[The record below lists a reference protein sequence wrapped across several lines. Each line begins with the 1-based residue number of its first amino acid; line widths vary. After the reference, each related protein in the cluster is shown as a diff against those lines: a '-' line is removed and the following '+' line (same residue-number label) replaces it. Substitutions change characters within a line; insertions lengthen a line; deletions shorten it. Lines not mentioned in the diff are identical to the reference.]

1 MMEGRKYVL
10 GLNSGLI
17 FASDQFPPEA
27 VYLGDKEKYGVAM
40 LVHME
45 DVDID
50 PVIVMDEA
58 QAYELIKAIKRSMKE
73 ARKKNG
79 NKKASQS

>member
-1 MMEGRKYVL
+1 MDGRKYVL

-17 FASDQFPPEA
+17 FGTDQFPPEA
-27 VYLGDKEKYGVAM
+27 TYLGDVEPNGVAM

-50 PVIVMDEA
+50 PVIVLDEM
-58 QAYELIKAIKRSMKE
+58 QAKELIKAIKRSIRE
-73 ARKKNG
+73 AKKKNG
-79 NKKASQS
+79 KRQG